1 MAIITP
7 PTVAALPTAPTAEN
21 PASFDSLADGFI
33 GALPT
38 YRTQTNDLAQNMY
51 NNAVEIASTI
61 GASSI
66 WVSGATLGTGVVR
79 FSPQNGKN
87 YITIAATSGADVT
100 DPSAHPAKWKPVVPN
115 VPGNLIYAMQLYGVF

>member
-1 MAIITP
+1 MAIIAPTP
-7 PTVAALPTAPTAEN
+7 ASALPEAPTAAN
-21 PASFDSLADGFI
+21 PSSFDTLADGYV

-38 YRTQTNDLAQNMY
+38 HLSQMNALAANVY
-51 NNAVEIASTI
+51 SNAVEIASTI

-66 WVSGATLGTGVVR
+66 WVSASTYSTGVVK
-79 FSPQNGKN
+79 FSPQDGKN
-87 YITIAATSGADVT
+87 YICIVATNGGDVT